1 MVFPI
6 KYQQKNFKKTS
17 TYYQRSALH
26 ALFDE
31 NELNMTS
38 GSLRYYN
45 KIKTQQNKNKKTQT
59 SPDTRHYYIRLLDT
73 QINSY
78 IRRWFLTK

>member
-31 NELNMTS
+31 NELKYDIW
-38 GSLRYYN
+38 L
-45 KIKTQQNKNKKTQT
+45 IEV
-59 SPDTRHYYIRLLDT
+59 L
-73 QINSY
+73 
-78 IRRWFLTK
+78 